1 MEVASMIEVRIVDRE
16 KPILHVKFSGNT
28 TVDEIERVNALMTQA
43 YEELGRRK
51 FYILGDSTDAKVLGS
66 DTKKAFI
73 DHQRRFVDLVLGVA
87 TVRTKAII
95 RNQFKSINEETGND
109 LETDFD
115 SYDKALAYLK
125 SL

>member
-1 MEVASMIEVRIVDRE
+1 MIEFKILDKQ
-16 KPILHVKFSGNT
+16 KPILYVKFSGNT
-28 TVDEIERVNALMTQA
+28 TVEEIEQVERLMKEA

-51 FYILGDSTDAKVLGS
+51 FYILGDSSEAKVLGS

-73 DHQRRFVDLVLGVA
+73 EHQLRFTDYVLGVA

-95 RNQFKSINEETGND
+95 RNQFKSINEETGNN

-115 SYDKALAYLK
+115 SYEKALAFLK